1 MKSVL
6 LGYVPISKETPIPQ
20 KLEDVRLKTH
30 IGGPINMKLTQPFRI
45 KVSPIET
52 LTDDEPAAVLTAYQK
67 LLAEA
72 IQVVA
77 GAKKS
82 RFVLYVGH
90 ISFKVDHQFVG
101 MIFKL

>member
-6 LGYVPISKETPIPQ
+6 LGYIPISKETQIPQ
-20 KLEDVRLKTH
+20 TLEEIRLKTH
-30 IGGPINMKLTQPFRI
+30 IGGPINVKLTQPFRV

-52 LTDDEPAAVLTAYQK
+52 LTDDESAAVLKAYQE
-67 LLAEA
+67 LLTEA

-82 RFVLYVGH
+82 FVLYVGH
-90 ISFKVDHQFVG
+90 ISFKHDHQFVG